1 MNAMNR
7 TRLALLLVL
16 AGAAGFGLAA
26 SGLVGVYGRPA
37 TAGVVPTG
45 PAPAASSALAAAAP
59 VTLEATEP
67 APRVSSPVLLGPPAV
82 VAARTAAS
90 QPPVRIA
97 PRVAN
102 SSTVLYP
109 VADPRVRN
117 GVAQRA
123 PGGMTAE
130 VQALLMQKQ
139 QRMDEHNLAF
149 GGRLEGQS
157 KPLPNAQAQAKMEM
171 LAGRLKRGAPTTKVV
186 PAPTSASGSAAPL
199 GQLPSPK

>member
-37 TAGVVPTG
+37 TAAAVPTG
-45 PAPAASSALAAAAP
+45 PAPAASSAVAAAAP
-59 VTLEATEP
+59 VTLEAVEP
-67 APRVSSPVLLGPPAV
+67 APRVSSPVLLEAPAV
-82 VAARTAAS
+82 LAARTAVS

-102 SSTVLYP
+102 SSTILYP

-117 GVAQRA
+117 GVPQSA

-130 VQALLMQKQ
+130 VRAQLMQKQ
-139 QRMDEHNLAF
+139 QRVDEHNLAL
-149 GGRLEGQS
+149 GGKLEGQS
-157 KPLPNAQAQAKMEM
+157 KPLPDAQARAKMEM
-171 LAGRLKRGAPTTKVV
+171 LAGRLKRGAPTTKTG
-186 PAPTSASGSAAPL
+186 PAPTSAAGVSAAL
-199 GQLPSPK
+199 GQAALPK